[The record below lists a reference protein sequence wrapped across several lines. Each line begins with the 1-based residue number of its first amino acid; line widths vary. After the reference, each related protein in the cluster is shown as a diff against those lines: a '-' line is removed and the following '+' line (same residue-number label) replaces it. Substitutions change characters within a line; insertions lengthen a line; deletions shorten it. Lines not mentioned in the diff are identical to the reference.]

1 MAKVIV
7 ALALALVCAQDKPGQ
22 PGEGGPNQE
31 LDQALTKA
39 GQMDNYTANIAI
51 RKEGATE
58 PGKDLGMQPIEV
70 RVMPGQPIHVKSG
83 ELEGYRKG
91 DTFIVNEGGA
101 WKKVE
106 GDMAG
111 HKLAMIRAPHE
122 LFRTLKSASF
132 KGVRREDSEGGRVF
146 SGDLTDAAL
155 RQILAGKKGA
165 DAGPATGSAKVWL
178 GRDGFVSKCEFV
190 IEHKAAGDKAAGGE
204 TRRVTKTVEFRDVG
218 STKYEIPA
226 DADKQFGGTGDKPM
240 DDPKK

>member
-1 MAKVIV
+1 MANVIV
-7 ALALALVCAQDKPGQ
+7 VLALALICAQDKPGQ
-22 PGEGGPNQE
+22 PGAEGGPNQE

-39 GQMDNYTANIAI
+39 GQMDNYTANIAV

-58 PGKDLGMQPIEV
+58 PGKDAGMQPIEV
-70 RVMPGQPIHVKSG
+70 RVMPGQPIHMKSG

-91 DTFIVNEGGA
+91 DTLIVNEGGA

-106 GDMAG
+106 AG

-122 LFRTLKSASF
+122 FLRTLKSTSF
-132 KGVRREDSEGGRVF
+132 KGIRREDSEGGRAF

-155 RQILAGKKGA
+155 RQILAGKK
-165 DAGPATGSAKVWL
+165 DAGPATGSAKIWL
-178 GRDGFVSKCEFV
+178 GRDGSVSKCEFV
-190 IEHKAAGDKAAGGE
+190 IEHKATGDKAAGGE

-218 STKYEIPA
+218 ATKYEVPA
-226 DADKQFGGTGDKPM
+226 EADKAFGGTGDKPM